1 MGVLAVAWLGTVG
14 GLTARQVHF
23 RPTRFRV
30 PLTPLTPSAAILA
43 TTHLIGAVLLAPL
56 MGCSSAVIAVNK
68 EKLQCQ
74 NQGRTSLG
82 WPAYARF
89 GAR

>member
-1 MGVLAVAWLGTVG
+1 MGCLAVAWLGAVG

-43 TTHLIGAVLLAPL
+43 TTHLIGAVLLVP
-56 MGCSSAVIAVNK
+56 MFMERISAFIAVTE

-74 NQGRTSLG
+74 H
-82 WPAYARF
+82 
-89 GAR
+89 